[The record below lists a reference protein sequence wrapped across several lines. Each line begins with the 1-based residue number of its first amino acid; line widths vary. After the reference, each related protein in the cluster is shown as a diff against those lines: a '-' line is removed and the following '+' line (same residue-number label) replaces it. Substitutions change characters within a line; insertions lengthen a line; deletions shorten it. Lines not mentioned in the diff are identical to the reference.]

1 MFEDFLSCHPDLWEN
16 DPGWLAHICQMGRF
30 SRPPSTIVTIV
41 GSTTSSGPRLLETPA
56 SQTVWTTHSE
66 ETTCWAEGLRMQGW
80 LLVGMGGCD
89 GCLVRFPGK
98 SPGENISPYCYFLFR
113 KVRSKGLWTGLR
125 LIHHISL
132 LSSWAPL
139 ALYNSANAVNTI
151 TTDRKPTRNHS
162 CNTSCSQWKGNRYFK
177 VGVQENRTRCWW
189 LLFLM
194 RNQEITGIPIESL
207 MLVRN
212 IVLESLETHWDPNF
226 TSMLLL
232 LSIMLFVSL
241 FVDVSK
247 GFRKTFFW
255 CMLDLFLQFAQ
266 KRYILK
272 ETSISN
278 PYQTGGEISICNRK

>member
-1 MFEDFLSCHPDLWEN
+1 
-16 DPGWLAHICQMGRF
+16 
-30 SRPPSTIVTIV
+30 
-41 GSTTSSGPRLLETPA
+41 
-56 SQTVWTTHSE
+56 
-66 ETTCWAEGLRMQGW
+66 MQGW

-212 IVLESLETHWDPNF
+212 IVLESLENSLRSQLHKHVVIVVHHVVCKF
-226 TSMLLL
+226 VLLMFPRVL
-232 LSIMLFVSL
+232 E
-241 FVDVSK
+241 K
-247 GFRKTFFW
+247 HFFGA
-255 CMLDLFLQFAQ
+255 C
-266 KRYILK
+266 
-272 ETSISN
+272 
-278 PYQTGGEISICNRK
+278 